1 MSEKKTEKVKFWERD
16 TDTILYTIMCIVT
29 VPALLLGI
37 WYLRFAREA
46 IPQGM
51 PGCVFQT
58 VLGLY
63 CPGCGGTR
71 AFWALFRGDI
81 LKAIYYHPG
90 AIYGVG
96 LYLVYFISQSL
107 MRISK
112 GKLWGMK
119 FCPMYLYIMLGII
132 VLNFIVRNVL
142 LFFFD
147 IPTL

>member
-1 MSEKKTEKVKFWERD
+1 MSERKTEKVKFWERD

-112 GKLWGMK
+112 GKLRGMK